1 MPRWRLVFSGWQY
14 PMLPSRAVNIFVYFK
29 VKKTRAKL
37 VAKAITGLIYTW
49 IDSLISWE
57 SSCYVVHFFCSTTST
72 TEIPY
77 SSPVLCIQVLRVEPV
92 TPERRHTGTKWN
104 VHIVQNFIL
113 SKLLFN
119 NAIGICVALKILEVK
134 DLQFWSFES
143 LIT

>member
-14 PMLPSRAVNIFVYFK
+14 PMLPSRAVNIFIYFK

-37 VAKAITGLIYTW
+37 VAKAITGLLYTW

-57 SSCYVVHFFCSTTST
+57 SSCYVVHFFVQQLFRNSLQFSSSLYTGFTGRTSNPRKAPYRNEMNCAYCS
-72 TEIPY
+72 ELY
-77 SSPVLCIQVLRVEPV
+77 M
-92 TPERRHTGTKWN
+92 
-104 VHIVQNFIL
+104 